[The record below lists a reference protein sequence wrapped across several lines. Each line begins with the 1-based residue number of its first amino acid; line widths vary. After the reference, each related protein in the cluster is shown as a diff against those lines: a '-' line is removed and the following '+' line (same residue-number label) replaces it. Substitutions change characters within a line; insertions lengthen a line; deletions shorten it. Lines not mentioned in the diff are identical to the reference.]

1 MRKAA
6 PKNKP
11 GKAASGVQAA
21 PPVQKSTETESE
33 HAIRCLKL
41 TRAYK
46 NIRMDLL
53 DQLERNCTT
62 GRYYTDLV
70 EDYMA
75 MWMAKSLAIQD
86 VRERGIVVFY
96 DNGGGQCGKKK
107 NDSVELQM
115 KLNAQML
122 RLLSEMG
129 IRPSQGDGEEDE
141 L

>member
-1 MRKAA
+1 MRKTA
-6 PKNKP
+6 PKRTPAKASP
-11 GKAASGVQAA
+11 KSIPPAGKS
-21 PPVQKSTETESE
+21 PETESE

-41 TRAYK
+41 TGAYRA
-46 NIRMDLL
+46 IRKDLL

-62 GRYYTDLV
+62 GRYYSDLV

-75 MWMAKSLAIQD
+75 MWTAKSLAIQD
-86 VRERGIVVFY
+86 VRERGIVVYY

-129 IRPSQGDGEEDE
+129 IKPSQGDGDDDE